1 MILTKPKSV
10 NAGPSSGTGEGVA
23 HSKRWYVALVRMH
36 HEKKVA
42 ERLSKM
48 GIDSFVPVQQ
58 QIHQWSDR
66 RKMVD
71 TVLLP
76 MMVFVHVNPKERM
89 EVLSFSTVS
98 RYMVMRGE
106 STPAVIPD
114 EQMARF
120 RFMLDYSEEAVCM
133 NDTPLARGE
142 KVRVIKGPLSGLV
155 GELVT
160 VGGKSKIAVR
170 LNMLGCACVDMPI
183 GYVAPTKITND
194 NTKKI

>member
-1 MILTKPKSV
+1 
-10 NAGPSSGTGEGVA
+10 
-23 HSKRWYVALVRMH
+23 MH
-36 HEKKVA
+36 HEKKVS

-66 RKMVD
+66 RKLVD

-76 MMVFVHVNPKERM
+76 MMVFVHVTPKERM

-120 RFMLDYSEEAVCM
+120 RFMLDYSDEAVCM
-133 NDTPLARGE
+133 NDSPLAHGE

-160 VGGKSKIAVR
+160 VGSKSKIAVR

-183 GYVAPTKITND
+183 GYVEPIHLIND
-194 NTKKI
+194 TPKV